1 MPGIVADECWSA
13 VHAARLIAPQASGG
27 PPSRLDNRGR
37 RHLYYQAEK
46 ALALLSS
53 SAHRLGPLFELQDLG
68 SVRTNST
75 VADFSFT
82 SILLPSGLSDLDGR
96 VLAL

>member
-1 MPGIVADECWSA
+1 M
-13 VHAARLIAPQASGG
+13 
-27 PPSRLDNRGR
+27 
-37 RHLYYQAEK
+37 
-46 ALALLSS
+46 LLSS

>member
-1 MPGIVADECWSA
+1 MFCREIMPGIVADECWSA
-13 VHAARLIAPQASGG
+13 VHAARLIAP
-27 PPSRLDNRGR
+27 
-37 RHLYYQAEK
+37 QAEK